1 VSTAW
6 ENELSNT
13 RERRKQLIITA
24 AEKVFLSKDL
34 PHATIKEIAAEAGVS
49 RPTVYKYFSSIDELA
64 FEVQM
69 RALAPIY
76 TLIQECATG
85 EGTAIQRLDRFL
97 SACIDNFPE
106 NSPHIR
112 FSSLF
117 DHHFQKSYPNP
128 ELEARYTAF
137 LQQYVYLED
146 LIGQGIRDGSLRS
159 NLSVHNSA
167 LLLGNLLIAFLQ
179 RLAQRGEIL
188 AREQNIDPQQQ
199 LKEFRDMLV
208 SYLQA

>member
-1 VSTAW
+1 VAETW
-6 ENELSNT
+6 KNELSEL

-24 AEKVFLSKDL
+24 AEKVFINKDL
-34 PHATIKEIAAEAGVS
+34 PHATIQDIASEAGVS
-49 RPTVYKYFSSIDELA
+49 RPTVYKYFSSIEELA

-76 TLIQECATG
+76 ALIQECSNG
-85 EGTAIQRLDRFL
+85 EGTAMQRIDRFI
-97 SACIDNFPE
+97 SDCIDNFNE
-106 NSPHIR
+106 NTQHIR

-117 DHHFQKSYPNP
+117 DHHFQKAYPSP

-137 LQQYVYLED
+137 LQQYVSLES
-146 LIGQGIRDGSLRS
+146 LIEQGIQDGSLRS
-159 NLSVHNSA
+159 DLPVHNSA

-188 AREQNIDPQQQ
+188 AREQNIDIRQQ
-199 LKEFRDMLV
+199 LNELRRMLV
-208 SYLQA
+208 AYFQA